1 MITSAFFLRE
11 RTMTERFSLILV
23 LALLLS
29 ACVLSSKKPMLA
41 VDEAATPIADGAI
54 YDAWSKDSLGWKKE
68 DTPFSFKAGDKTYF
82 LSDGK
87 SVVSLLFVKLDADWY
102 ALQYHEKPEQLYYG
116 LVRMTAAGEIEVVP
130 LPCDKIK
137 GVAGSTAGIQF
148 ADNDCSID
156 GVADPK
162 ALFISLIGKLPE
174 PDMKLVP
181 RK

>member
-1 MITSAFFLRE
+1 MIASHSLLE
-11 RTMTERFSLILV
+11 HPMTGRFALIV
-23 LALLLS
+23 ALTVFLS

-41 VDEAATPIADGAI
+41 ADEGAMPIADGAI
-54 YDAWSKDSLGWKKE
+54 YDPWSKNSEGWKKE
-68 DTPFSFKAGDKTYF
+68 DPPFNFKAGDKTYL

-102 ALQYHEKPEQLYYG
+102 ALQYHEKPEQFYYG

-137 GVAGSTAGIQF
+137 AVAGSTPGIQF